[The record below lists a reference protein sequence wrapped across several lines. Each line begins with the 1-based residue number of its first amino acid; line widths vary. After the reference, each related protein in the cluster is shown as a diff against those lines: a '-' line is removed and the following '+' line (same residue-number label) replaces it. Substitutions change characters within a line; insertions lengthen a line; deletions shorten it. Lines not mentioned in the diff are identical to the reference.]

1 MLRALR
7 RPTRTPRSVR
17 TITQLFDLSG
27 SVALVTGGGR
37 GLGEQIARGLAQ
49 AGAAVAVASRK
60 REACEEV
67 AAELRDTYGARAL
80 ALRLDVTSEDEV
92 RAAVDEAERELG
104 PVGLLVNNSGT
115 TWGAAAAEMP
125 LDAWRRVMETNATGT
140 FLCSREVGRRLIGR
154 GAGGAILNVASV
166 AGLGGAPPEVLDA
179 VGYAASKGAVVAF
192 TRDLA
197 VKWARH
203 GIRVNAVAPGFFPTK
218 MTQAVLA
225 GAERAISRAVPLG
238 RVGGDDELMGAAL
251 FLLSPAASYVTGQV
265 LAVDG
270 GMTAM

>member
-1 MLRALR
+1 M
-7 RPTRTPRSVR
+7 R
-17 TITQLFDLSG
+17 TIRELFSLTG

-60 REACEEV
+60 VEACEEV
-67 AAELRDTYGARAL
+67 AAALRDEYGAKAVT
-80 ALRLDVTSEDEV
+80 LRMDVTSEDDV
-92 RAAVDEAERELG
+92 RRAFDEAEAALG
-104 PVGLLVNNSGT
+104 PVSLLVNNSGT
-115 TWGAAAAEMP
+115 AWGAPAHQMP
-125 LDAWRRVMETNATGT
+125 LDAWRKVMETNATGV
-140 FLCSREVGRRLIGR
+140 FLCSREAGRRMIER

-166 AGLGGAPPEVLDA
+166 AGLLGTAPEVLDA
-179 VGYAASKGAVVAF
+179 AGYAASKGAVVAL

-203 GIRVNAVAPGFFPTK
+203 GIRVNALAPGFFPTK
-218 MTQAVLA
+218 MTHGVLEK
-225 GAERAISRAVPLG
+225 AERAIARAVPAG

-251 FLLSPAASYVTGQV
+251 FLLSPAAGYVTGQV

-270 GMTAM
+270 GWSAS

>member
-1 MLRALR
+1 M
-7 RPTRTPRSVR
+7 RSVR
-17 TITQLFDLSG
+17 QLFDLSG

-49 AGAAVAVASRK
+49 AGAAVALGSRR
-60 REACEEV
+60 REACEE
-67 AAELRDTYGARAL
+67 AAAALREAYGARTL

-92 RAAVDEAERELG
+92 REAVDRMERELG
-104 PVGLLVNNSGT
+104 PVDLLVNNSGAS
-115 TWGAAAAEMP
+115 WGAPAAEMP
-125 LDAWRRVMETNATGT
+125 LEAWRKVMETNATGT
-140 FLCSREVGRRLIGR
+140 FLCSREVARRLIAR
-154 GAGGAILNVASV
+154 GAGGAVLNLASV

-179 VGYAASKGAVVAF
+179 VGYAASKGAVIAL

-203 GIRVNAVAPGFFPTK
+203 GIRVNALAPGFFPTK
-218 MTQAVLA
+218 MTAGVLA
-225 GAERAISRAVPLG
+225 AAERAITRLVPLG
-238 RVGGDDELMGAAL
+238 RLGGDDELMGAAL

-270 GMTAM
+270 GMTAA